1 MQTSVFKIEY
11 IDIFK
16 SDKWDNFVSRSSLG
30 TVFQS
35 SVYVKSVREAF
46 NRPVETICVT
56 HGGEILGGV
65 ILYPGKHLGLSYVP
79 RPYFIPFN
87 GFILNDFPEVSY
99 YFRKISLQNS
109 VLSLLRDELERHF
122 LYCSLHQTQELIDLR
137 NLLWH
142 RWQITPEYTV
152 IIPLQVNGEIFSRID
167 RYQRRRIRTLETE
180 DLIFSEEI
188 IPEEFFVLMGKSYHS
203 HQLQPPLSADKWIN
217 FIKQLQNNNLARTFG
232 LKIGDKL
239 VTALLTVE
247 SEPNVYGLF
256 SGRETGPEYS
266 GMEIYLIWKVM
277 EYYRSRNFKNFDLL
291 GAMVP
296 SIAKTKLELGGILK
310 RSDSLL
316 YYKNKMIRS
325 LVSIEM
331 WFRRQ
336 KRVSIG
342 I

>member
-16 SDKWDNFVSRSSLG
+16 SDKWDEFISRSSLG
-30 TVFQS
+30 TLFQS
-35 SVYVKSVREAF
+35 SPYVKSVREAF
-46 NRPVETICVT
+46 NRPVETICVI

-65 ILYPGKHLGLSYVP
+65 ILYSGKHFGLSYVP
-79 RPYFIPFN
+79 RPYFIPYN
-87 GFILNDFPEVSY
+87 GFILSDFPDVSY
-99 YFRKISLQNS
+99 YYRKISLQNS
-109 VLSLLRDELERHF
+109 VLTLLRDELEKRY
-122 LYCSLHQTQELIDLR
+122 LYCSLQQTQELTDLR

-142 RWQITPEYTV
+142 GWHITPEYTV
-152 IIPLQVNGEIFSRID
+152 IIPLQGNRDLFSRVD

-180 DLIFSEEI
+180 DLTFSEEI
-188 IPEEFFVLMGKSYHS
+188 IPQEFFTLMEKSYHS
-203 HQLQPPLSADKWIN
+203 HRLQPPLSGDKWIR
-217 FIKQLQNNNLARTFG
+217 FVKLLQNNDLARTFG

-247 SEPNVYGLF
+247 GEPKVYGLF
-256 SGRETGPEYS
+256 SGREVGSEYS

-277 EYYRSRNFKNFDLL
+277 EYYRSKNFENFDLL

-325 LVSIEM
+325 LVSMEM
-331 WFRRQ
+331 WFRRR
-336 KRVSIG
+336 KRDIN

>member
-16 SDKWDNFVSRSSLG
+16 SDKWDEFISRSSLG
-30 TVFQS
+30 TLFQS
-35 SVYVKSVREAF
+35 SPYVKSVREAF

-65 ILYPGKHLGLSYVP
+65 ILYSGKHFGLSYVP
-79 RPYFIPFN
+79 RPYFIPYN
-87 GFILNDFPEVSY
+87 GFILSDFPEVSY
-99 YFRKISLQNS
+99 YYRKISLQNS
-109 VLSLLRDELERHF
+109 VLTLLRDELEKRY
-122 LYCSLHQTQELIDLR
+122 LYCSLQQTQELTDLR

-142 RWQITPEYTV
+142 GWHITPEYTV
-152 IIPLQVNGEIFSRID
+152 IIPLQGNRDLFSRVD

-180 DLIFSEEI
+180 DLTFSEEI
-188 IPEEFFVLMGKSYHS
+188 IPQEFFTLMEKSYHS
-203 HQLQPPLSADKWIN
+203 HRLQPPLSGDKWIR
-217 FIKQLQNNNLARTFG
+217 FVKLLQNNDLARTFG

-247 SEPNVYGLF
+247 GEPKVYGLF
-256 SGRETGPEYS
+256 SGREVGSEYS

-277 EYYRSRNFKNFDLL
+277 EYYRSKNFENFDLL

-325 LVSIEM
+325 LVSMEM
-331 WFRRQ
+331 WFRRR
-336 KRVSIG
+336 KRDIN